1 LKKFSKLEGG
11 SESVETQAVSLSTQS
26 PMMRVG
32 NAGQMLLT
40 KKRFE
45 KVEIWFISNV
55 SEGEGQERGYIGVE
69 Q

>member
-1 LKKFSKLEGG
+1 MVQLDTIEVICLI
-11 SESVETQAVSLSTQS
+11 LL
-26 PMMRVG
+26 MRVG

-45 KVEIWFISNV
+45 KVKIWFISNV
-55 SEGEGQERGYIGVE
+55 SEGEGQDRGYIGVE

>member
-1 LKKFSKLEGG
+1 M
-11 SESVETQAVSLSTQS
+11 ETQAVSLSTQS

-32 NAGQMLLT
+32 NAGRMLLT